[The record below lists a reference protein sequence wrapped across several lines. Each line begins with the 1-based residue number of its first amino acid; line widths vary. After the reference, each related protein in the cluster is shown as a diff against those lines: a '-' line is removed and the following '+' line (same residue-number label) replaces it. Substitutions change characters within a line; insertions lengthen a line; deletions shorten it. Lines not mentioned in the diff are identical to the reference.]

1 MEGLEMRDLPA
12 TWGIPWADPQHLTM
26 SFAPDGTNAFGQPST
41 LFHQLNGQLG
51 TGTWES
57 TILRAVQTWASEGD
71 INVGLVSDGGEPIGT
86 AGAAQGDPR
95 FGDIRISAAPLSPGV
110 VAVGTPYDPST
121 GTLSGDIII
130 NSNADFNP
138 SDPGSYDLYTVVLH
152 EAGHVFGFADSPDPS
167 SFMYN
172 VYQGPVTGPAPGA
185 VAALQA
191 LYGAPVADA
200 SEIGPGNPQNST
212 PGQLQNSNSN
222 QPGIAS
228 AAATL
233 SSSQD
238 TDVFRFQPQG
248 GVSYAAGLDVRVQT
262 QGISLLAPTLT
273 VTNASGQVLATSSAG
288 PLAGGV
294 SLHLGGIASNATYY
308 VKVSGSADV
317 FGVGAFQLTA
327 SATNAGNPV
336 VGGQHV
342 AATALSSSSLL
353 GALLGSAA
361 AAGTI
366 SPSSTS
372 AFYSFT
378 TPLLTLLGGS
388 VSLQTW
394 GVGIGQPRVTVYDA
408 SMHVV
413 AQAVPSG
420 TSDDVSFR
428 IAGLKPLSKYYVEVD
443 DAPTTD
449 FGIGD
454 YVLQV
459 GFTGPLA
466 PVTDLLDDV
475 VAGVVNP
482 TPAQSS
488 SVAHPIQIHD
498 DPVAGNRVISSLTSS
513 IPLAVYQVQPPST
526 HGGATQ
532 VMTVSVVTLDSQG
545 VTPIVNVY
553 DSKGNPVA
561 AQVLAAEGGAYV
573 VQVACSPAM
582 SSYLIQVKGGA
593 LGLTTWTGAYY
604 LNATFGTAAASP
616 ETIASGTPAASG
628 LTASLEVDTEELFH
642 FVATAGAGH
651 AGAGER
657 VTIADSSGHVVASMS
672 VYSGQSESLTMLLGP
687 GSYTVTVAA
696 IVPFLDFN
704 PPPSLLLVGMDFS
717 DPIKAYSTGSGA
729 TSPPPMPH

>member
-1 MEGLEMRDLPA
+1 MEGLETRDLPA
-12 TWGIPWADPQHLTM
+12 TWGIPWADPQHLTI
-26 SFAPDGTNAFGQPST
+26 SFAPDGTSAFGQPST

-110 VAVGTPYDPST
+110 VAIGTPYDPST

-138 SDPGSYDLYTVVLH
+138 SDPGSYDLYSVVLH
-152 EAGHVFGFADSPDPS
+152 EAGHVFGFADSPTPS

-172 VYQGPVTGPAPGA
+172 VYQGPVAGLAPGA
-185 VAALQA
+185 VPALQA
-191 LYGAPVADA
+191 LYGAPVAGT

-212 PGQLQNSNSN
+212 PGQLQNGNSN
-222 QPGIAS
+222 QPGVAS

-273 VTNASGQVLATSSAG
+273 VTDASGQVLATSSAG

-294 SLHLGGIASNATYY
+294 SLHLSGIASNATYY
-308 VKVSGSADV
+308 IQVSGSADV

-342 AATALSSSSLL
+342 AATALSSSSILSSI
-353 GALLGSAA
+353 LGSLAS
-361 AAGTI
+361 AGTV

-388 VSLQTW
+388 FSLQTW
-394 GVGIGQPRVTVYDA
+394 GVGVGQPKVTVYDA

-420 TSDDVSFR
+420 TSDDVSFN
-428 IAGLKPLSKYYVEVD
+428 IARLAPLSKYYVEVD
-443 DAPTTD
+443 DAPTTS

-459 GFTGPLA
+459 GFLGPLA
-466 PVTDLLDDV
+466 PVGNLVDDV
-475 VAGVVNP
+475 VAAVVAP

-488 SVAHPIQIHD
+488 SAAHPIQISHG
-498 DPVAGNRVISSLTSS
+498 PIAGNRVISSLTSS
-513 IPLAVYQVQPPST
+513 IPQAFYQVTPPPAPGKT
-526 HGGATQ
+526 E
-532 VMTVSVVTLDSQG
+532 VMTVSVITLDDQG
-545 VTPIVNVY
+545 ITPVVNVT

-561 AQVLAAEGGAYV
+561 AQVLAAEGGAFV
-573 VQVACSPAM
+573 VQVACSSAVPN
-582 SSYLIQVKGGA
+582 YLIQVKGGA
-593 LGLTTWTGAYY
+593 LGLTTWAGAYY

-616 ETIASGTPAASG
+616 ATIASGTPTPSG
-628 LTASLEVDTEELFH
+628 LTASLEVDTDELFH
-642 FVATAGAGH
+642 LVATAGAGD
-651 AGAGER
+651 AREGEW
-657 VTIADSSGHVVASMS
+657 VTIADASGHVVASMS
-672 VYSGQSESLTMLLGP
+672 VDSGQSESLTMLLGP

-717 DPIKAYSTGSGA
+717 DPIKAYATGSGS

>member
-1 MEGLEMRDLPA
+1 
-12 TWGIPWADPQHLTM
+12 
-26 SFAPDGTNAFGQPST
+26 
-41 LFHQLNGQLG
+41 
-51 TGTWES
+51 
-57 TILRAVQTWASEGD
+57 
-71 INVGLVSDGGEPIGT
+71 
-86 AGAAQGDPR
+86 QGDAR

-110 VAVGTPYDPST
+110 VAIGTPYDPST

-172 VYQGPVTGPAPGA
+172 VYEGPVTGLAPGTIP
-185 VAALQA
+185 ALQA
-191 LYGAPVADA
+191 LYGAPVPGA
-200 SEIGPGNPQNST
+200 SEIGPGNPTNGN
-212 PGQLQNSNSN
+212 PGQLQNTNSN
-222 QPGIAS
+222 QPGVAS

-233 SSSQD
+233 SSDQD
-238 TDVFRFQPQG
+238 TDVFKFQPQG

-273 VTNASGQVLATSSAG
+273 VTDASGRVLATSSAG

-294 SLHLGGIASNATYY
+294 SVHLGGIASNATYY

-327 SATNAGNPV
+327 SATNAGTPV

-342 AATALSSSSLL
+342 AATALSANSLL
-353 GALLGSAA
+353 GSLLGSLAA
-361 AAGTI
+361 SGTI

-413 AQAVPSG
+413 AQAVPSE
-420 TSDDVSFR
+420 TSDDLSLH
-428 IAGLKPLSKYYVEVD
+428 IASVKPLSKYFIEVD
-443 DAPTTD
+443 AAPTTS

-459 GFTGPLA
+459 GFLGPLA
-466 PVTDLLDDV
+466 LVGNLLDDV
-475 VAGVVNP
+475 VAGVVAP

-488 SVAHPIQIHD
+488 SLSRPIALAPSPI
-498 DPVAGNRVISSLTSS
+498 AGNRVVSSLTPS
-513 IPLAVYQVQPPST
+513 IPLAVYQVQPPSS
-526 HGGATQ
+526 HGGATQQ
-532 VMTVSVVTLDSQG
+532 VMTVSVVTLDSEG
-545 VTPIVNVY
+545 ITPVVNVY
-553 DSKGNPVA
+553 DSQGNPVA

-573 VQVACSPAM
+573 VQVACSSAV

-593 LGLTTWTGAYY
+593 LGMTTWTGAYY
-604 LNATFGTAAASP
+604 LDATFGAAAANP
-616 ETIASGTPAASG
+616 AAIASGRPTGSG
-628 LTASLEVDTEELFH
+628 LSASLSAGTEELFR
-642 FVATAGAGH
+642 FVATAGAGDT
-651 AGAGER
+651 GAGER
-657 VTIADSSGHVVASMS
+657 VTIKDSSGHVVASMA
-672 VYSGQSESLTMLLGP
+672 VYSGQSESLTVLLGP

-717 DPIKAYSTGSGA
+717 DPIKAYSTNSGA
-729 TSPPPMPH
+729 TSPPPLPS